1 MIKFFFAFL
10 FLSAGCACM
19 AQDRIH
25 TKDGRVIE
33 CKVSDSS
40 NRAGNVFFF
49 PADDPETSHFIP
61 VTQVDYL
68 EIGDERVVRTPNDK
82 LKPAETRFGLKAPAL
97 PHMLGATYDFL
108 SNTYVHTHGTTVS
121 YAYFF
126 DGRNGIHAELAYR
139 SLESA
144 SASERRADPGTSV
157 DIFAVIPHYERRFY
171 IQRMGSFYFV
181 RGGLGVNVYTAS
193 IQTDAGESRE
203 GLAAPVVSL
212 AMGLDFRVSRNLYL
226 EVAARYIGDF
236 ASWNF
241 GYDSEPLLANEGFFG
256 GFSVGL
262 RFGWGR

>member
-68 EIGDERVVRTPNDK
+68 EIGDARVVRTPNDK
-82 LKPAETRFGLKAPAL
+82 LKPA
-97 PHMLGATYDFL
+97 
-108 SNTYVHTHGTTVS
+108 
-121 YAYFF
+121 
-126 DGRNGIHAELAYR
+126 
-139 SLESA
+139 
-144 SASERRADPGTSV
+144 
-157 DIFAVIPHYERRFY
+157 ERRFY

-212 AMGLDFRVSRNLYL
+212 ALELDFRVSRNLYL

-256 GFSVGL
+256 GFSV
-262 RFGWGR
+262 

>member
-1 MIKFFFAFL
+1 M
-10 FLSAGCACM
+10 
-19 AQDRIH
+19 
-25 TKDGRVIE
+25 
-33 CKVSDSS
+33 
-40 NRAGNVFFF
+40 
-49 PADDPETSHFIP
+49 
-61 VTQVDYL
+61 TQVDYL

-108 SNTYVHTHGTTVS
+108 SNTYVHTHGATVS

-212 AMGLDFRVSRNLYL
+212 ALGLDFRVSRNLYL

-256 GFSVGL
+256 GFSV
-262 RFGWGR
+262 

>member
-1 MIKFFFAFL
+1 
-10 FLSAGCACM
+10 M

-40 NRAGNVFFF
+40 NRDGNVFFF

-68 EIGDERVVRTPNDK
+68 EMGDERIVRTPNDK

-97 PHMLGATYDFL
+97 PHMLGVTYDFL
-108 SNTYVHTHGTTVS
+108 SNTYVHTHGATVS
-121 YAYFF
+121 YGCFF
-126 DGRNGIHAELAYR
+126 DGKNGIYTELAYR
-139 SLESA
+139 SLEST
-144 SASERRADPGTSV
+144 SASERRADPGTAV
-157 DIFAVIPHYERRFY
+157 DIFAVIPHYEHRFY
-171 IQRMGSFYFV
+171 IQRIGSFYFV
-181 RGGLGVNVYTAS
+181 RGGLGVNIYKAS
-193 IQTDAGESRE
+193 IQTDAGVSRE

-212 AMGLDFRVSRNLYL
+212 ALGIDFRIARNLYL
-226 EVAARYIGDF
+226 EIAGRYIGDF

-241 GYDSEPLLANEGFFG
+241 GYDSEPILSHEGFLG

>member
-68 EIGDERVVRTPNDK
+68 EIGDARVVRTPNDK
-82 LKPAETRFGLKAPAL
+82 LKPA
-97 PHMLGATYDFL
+97 
-108 SNTYVHTHGTTVS
+108 
-121 YAYFF
+121 
-126 DGRNGIHAELAYR
+126 
-139 SLESA
+139 
-144 SASERRADPGTSV
+144 
-157 DIFAVIPHYERRFY
+157 ERRFY

-193 IQTDAGESRE
+193 ILTDAGESRE

-212 AMGLDFRVSRNLYL
+212 ALGLDFST
-226 EVAARYIGDF
+226 DF
-236 ASWNF
+236 A
-241 GYDSEPLLANEGFFG
+241 
-256 GFSVGL
+256 
-262 RFGWGR
+262 

>member
-1 MIKFFFAFL
+1 
-10 FLSAGCACM
+10 M

-68 EIGDERVVRTPNDK
+68 EIGDARVVRTPNDK
-82 LKPAETRFGLKAPAL
+82 LKPA
-97 PHMLGATYDFL
+97 
-108 SNTYVHTHGTTVS
+108 
-121 YAYFF
+121 
-126 DGRNGIHAELAYR
+126 
-139 SLESA
+139 
-144 SASERRADPGTSV
+144 
-157 DIFAVIPHYERRFY
+157 ERRFY

-212 AMGLDFRVSRNLYL
+212 ALGLDFRVSRNLYL

-241 GYDSEPLLANEGFFG
+241 GYDSDPCSLTRA
-256 GFSVGL
+256 FSAGSLSDCVSDGAVRRRTCQVVTKYAASSRRIFYSRFCYLRGHSPTSMSRMSAPSMTSRTAVRTLWNPYSPAAPGL
-262 RFGWGR
+262 TCSRS

>member
-68 EIGDERVVRTPNDK
+68 EIGDARVVRTPNDK
-82 LKPAETRFGLKAPAL
+82 LKPA
-97 PHMLGATYDFL
+97 
-108 SNTYVHTHGTTVS
+108 
-121 YAYFF
+121 
-126 DGRNGIHAELAYR
+126 
-139 SLESA
+139 
-144 SASERRADPGTSV
+144 
-157 DIFAVIPHYERRFY
+157 ERRFY

-212 AMGLDFRVSRNLYL
+212 ALGLDFRVSRNLYL

-241 GYDSEPLLANEGFFG
+241 GYDSEPLLTNEGFFG
-256 GFSVGL
+256 GFSV
-262 RFGWGR
+262 

>member
-1 MIKFFFAFL
+1 M
-10 FLSAGCACM
+10 
-19 AQDRIH
+19 
-25 TKDGRVIE
+25 IE

-97 PHMLGATYDFL
+97 
-108 SNTYVHTHGTTVS
+108 THGATVS

-193 IQTDAGESRE
+193 ILTDAGESRE

-212 AMGLDFRVSRNLYL
+212 ALGLDFRVSRNLYL

>member
-1 MIKFFFAFL
+1 MLRNNPVVLHACLRRMWPKYNKFLPEYAFRAL
-10 FLSAGCACM
+10 KATKYPIIIIYLYIPCCACM

-40 NRAGNVFFF
+40 NWAGNVFFF

-68 EIGDERVVRTPNDK
+68 EIGDARVVRTPNDK
-82 LKPAETRFGLKAPAL
+82 LKPA
-97 PHMLGATYDFL
+97 
-108 SNTYVHTHGTTVS
+108 
-121 YAYFF
+121 
-126 DGRNGIHAELAYR
+126 
-139 SLESA
+139 
-144 SASERRADPGTSV
+144 
-157 DIFAVIPHYERRFY
+157 ERRFY

-193 IQTDAGESRE
+193 IQTDAGKSRE

-212 AMGLDFRVSRNLYL
+212 ALGLDFRVSRNLYL

-256 GFSVGL
+256 GFSV
-262 RFGWGR
+262 

>member
-108 SNTYVHTHGTTVS
+108 SNTYVHTHGATVS
-121 YAYFF
+121 YAYFLTAGTAF
-126 DGRNGIHAELAYR
+126 MPSWPIAVWRVLPLPKEELI
-139 SLESA
+139 
-144 SASERRADPGTSV
+144 RAPQS
-157 DIFAVIPHYERRFY
+157 IF
-171 IQRMGSFYFV
+171 
-181 RGGLGVNVYTAS
+181 
-193 IQTDAGESRE
+193 SR
-203 GLAAPVVSL
+203 
-212 AMGLDFRVSRNLYL
+212 
-226 EVAARYIGDF
+226 
-236 ASWNF
+236 
-241 GYDSEPLLANEGFFG
+241 
-256 GFSVGL
+256 
-262 RFGWGR
+262 